1 MKNIYTLA
9 LLTFREALSKK
20 IFLFFFS
27 VSTFIIVVFALLF
40 AFISGDSFSG
50 GFVSSQTTT
59 FDNSI
64 ANGIKMF
71 LIYPLYAGGLFVS
84 IFSVAGFIPSL
95 LEKGNIDLILSKPV
109 SRPQV
114 IVGKFFGGTAMVFTN
129 LFYAIFMLWLL
140 IGLKFNVWQ
149 MDFLLASAT
158 ITLAFASIYS
168 LIILIGIVTRST
180 MFSLVI
186 SYLIFFVF
194 SPLLSS
200 RETIFAFVDNG
211 LMKTIFELL
220 YYLIPQTSDL
230 SSITTSFAVGNPIG
244 NPTIILTS
252 IIYIILILYASIF
265 IFNKKDYWIDFEKLN
280 FQ

>member
-1 MKNIYTLA
+1 MKNIYTIA

-27 VSTFIIVVFALLF
+27 VSTFVIIVFALLF
-40 AFISGDSFSG
+40 GFISADSFSG
-50 GFVSSQTTT
+50 GFVSSQPTS

-71 LIYPLYAGGLFVS
+71 LIYPLYAGGLFIS

-109 SRPQV
+109 SRAQV
-114 IVGKFFGGTAMVFTN
+114 VLGKFFGGTAMVFIN
-129 LFYAIFMLWLL
+129 LFYAIFMLWVL
-140 IGLKFNVWQ
+140 IGLKFSVWEP
-149 MDFLLASAT
+149 DFLLSSIS

-168 LIILIGIVTRST
+168 LIILIGILTKSS
-180 MFSLVI
+180 MFSLVV

-194 SPLLSS
+194 SPILSS
-200 RETIFAFVDNG
+200 RDSIFSFVDND

-220 YYLIPQTSDL
+220 YYIIPQTSDL
-230 SSITTSFAVGNPIG
+230 SSITTSFAVGNPIE
-244 NPTIILTS
+244 NPATILTS
-252 IIYIILILYASIF
+252 IVYIILILYSSIF
-265 IFNKKDYWIDFEKLN
+265 IFSKKDY
-280 FQ
+280 

>member
-9 LLTFREALSKK
+9 QLTFREALSKK

-27 VSTFIIVVFALLF
+27 VSTFVIVVFALLF
-40 AFISGDSFSG
+40 AFISADSFSG
-50 GFVSSQTTT
+50 GFVSGQTTT
-59 FDNSI
+59 FDNTI

-71 LIYPLYAGGLFVS
+71 LIYPLYAGGLFIS

-114 IVGKFFGGTAMVFTN
+114 ILGKFFGGTAMVFTN

-140 IGLKFNVWQ
+140 IGLKFNVWE
-149 MDFLLASAT
+149 MNFLFASVS

-200 RETIFAFVDNG
+200 RETIFAFIDNG

-220 YYLIPQTSDL
+220 YYLVPQTSDL
-230 SSITTSFAVGNPIG
+230 STITTSFAVGNPIE
-244 NPTIILTS
+244 NPATILTS
-252 IIYIILILYASIF
+252 ILYIILILYASIF
-265 IFNKKDYWIDFEKLN
+265 IFNKKDY
-280 FQ
+280 